1 MKVYQLVIGAGVVTT
16 SLIALLIANPVRIV
30 DSGNVGVVYRFGK
43 VNSEVLQPGFNLVTP
58 FITTVKPLDVKTQAA
73 PEEFTALSK
82 DGQQIKVTATTTYNN
97 NPNEAA
103 KTATFIGLE
112 NAKIKSIA
120 LQPKLLATVKSV
132 IAKYSMEQIIANQFG
147 ISQEI
152 EEGIVKELATQPSI
166 QLTSINVTGIV
177 LDSEVQQSIENKIIA
192 SQKKEQAVIDNQ
204 TAQIQAE
211 TNKTLSNS
219 LSAILV
225 QQEAVKKWNG
235 QSSVFSLGD
244 SKQPVIVQGK

>member
-1 MKVYQLVIGAGVVTT
+1 MKVYSLLIGAGVTT

-43 VNSEVLQPGFNLVTP
+43 VSTKVLQPGFNLVTP
-58 FITTVKPLDVKTQAA
+58 FITTVKPLDIKTQAA
-73 PEEFTALSK
+73 PEEFAALSK

-103 KTATFIGLE
+103 KTATFIGLDNE
-112 NAKIKSIA
+112 KIKAIA

-132 IAKYSMEQIIANQFG
+132 IAKYTMGEIIANQSG

-152 EEGIVKELATQPSI
+152 EAGIIKELATQPSI

-177 LDSEVQQSIENKIIA
+177 LDAEVQQSIENKIIA

-235 QSSVFSLGD
+235 QSSVFSLGE

>member
-1 MKVYQLVIGAGVVTT
+1 MKVYQLAIGT
-16 SLIALLIANPVRIV
+16 SLVTVGLISLLIANPVRIV

-58 FITTVKPLDVKTQAA
+58 FITTVRPLDVKTQAA

-97 NPNEAA
+97 NPSEAA
-103 KTATFIGLE
+103 KTAIYIGLDNE
-112 NAKIKSIA
+112 KIKSIA

-132 IAKYSMEQIIANQFG
+132 IAKYSMEQIIANQSG

-152 EEGIVKELATQPSI
+152 EAGIVKELATQPSI

-177 LDSEVQQSIENKIIA
+177 LDAEVQQSIENKIIA

>member
-1 MKVYQLVIGAGVVTT
+1 MKSTFALSLTAGATLVLFTF
-16 SLIALLIANPVRIV
+16 LANPVRIV

-43 VNSEVLQPGFNLVTP
+43 VSTEVLQPGFNLVTP
-58 FITTVKPLDVKTQAA
+58 LVTTVRPLDVKTQAA

-82 DGQQIKVTATTTYNN
+82 DGQQIKVTATATYNN
-97 NPNEAA
+97 NSTEAA
-103 KTATFIGLE
+103 KTATYIGLE

-120 LQPKLLATVKSV
+120 LQPKLLSTVKGV
-132 IAKYSMEQIIANQFG
+132 IAKYSMEQIIANQSG
-147 ISQEI
+147 ISEEI
-152 EEGIVKELATQPSI
+152 EKGIISELNKQPTI
-166 QLTSINVTGIV
+166 ELTSINVTGIV
-177 LDSEVQQSIENKIIA
+177 LDAEVQQSIENKIIA

-204 TAQIQAE
+204 TAQIQAK

-235 QSSVFSLGD
+235 QSSVFSLGE

>member
-1 MKVYQLVIGAGVVTT
+1 M
-16 SLIALLIANPVRIV
+16 
-30 DSGNVGVVYRFGK
+30 
-43 VNSEVLQPGFNLVTP
+43 
-58 FITTVKPLDVKTQAA
+58 
-73 PEEFTALSK
+73 
-82 DGQQIKVTATTTYNN
+82 TATTTYNN
-97 NPNEAA
+97 NPSEAA
-103 KTATFIGLE
+103 KTATFIGLD
-112 NAKIKSIA
+112 NDKIKSIA
-120 LQPKLLATVKSV
+120 LQPKLLATVKAV
-132 IAKYSMEQIIANQFG
+132 IAKYTMGEIIANQSG

-152 EEGIVKELATQPSI
+152 EAGIVKELASQPSI
-166 QLTSINVTGIV
+166 VLTSINVTGIV
-177 LDSEVQQSIENKIIA
+177 LDAEVQQSIENKIIA

-235 QSSVFSLGD
+235 QSSVFSLGE

>member
-1 MKVYQLVIGAGVVTT
+1 MKVYSLLIGAGVTT

-58 FITTVKPLDVKTQAA
+58 LVTTVRPLDIKTQAA

-97 NPNEAA
+97 NPSEAA
-103 KTATFIGLE
+103 KTAIYIGLDNE
-112 NAKIKSIA
+112 KIKSIA

-132 IAKYSMEQIIANQFG
+132 IAKYSMEQIIANQSG

-152 EEGIVKELATQPSI
+152 EAGIVKELATQPSI

-177 LDSEVQQSIENKIIA
+177 LDAEVQQSIENKIIA

-235 QSSVFSLGD
+235 QSSVFSLGE